1 MTQSQPRVR
10 RRRTFVLEAL
20 ESRLLMSAAPSESPL
35 LAFDPAVPAVAA
47 PAYLAAAESVPT
59 AAASLASVP
68 ALSSHPA
75 AAAKLYLDF
84 DGAAAQTWGAY
95 SVPATPAYD
104 QDGDATTFSTGEL
117 ASIQTIW
124 ARVAEAYS
132 PFQLDVTTV
141 DPGNRTNLQT
151 LQVVFGG
158 DGSWIGP
165 YGGVSYVDSF
175 SNAYANTV
183 WVFTKNLSNGS
194 PKYSADA
201 GIHEAGHGFGL
212 DHQSSYDASGVKTAE
227 YNKGD
232 SQKAPIM
239 GVAYTAARGLWWYG
253 TSTFGASVYQDDLAI
268 LTNGHNGFGFRA
280 DDHGDTL
287 AAATPLD
294 VSGNS
299 VSRSGII
306 ASNGDQDVFSFA
318 TDAGTI
324 NLTGSVATAGPM
336 LDLKLSLY
344 SDAGVLVASA
354 DTASLGETMT
364 ATVPAGSYRLVVASE
379 GGYGDIGQ
387 YTVSGT
393 VLTPADFVAAP
404 SNLTATTVSATQVNL
419 AWQDNSGNEDGF
431 RIERSSDGGAT
442 WGQLADVAANVTAAS
457 DLAANSAL
465 SYMYRVSAYRGEA
478 VSEYSNVAVTEAVVV
493 PPSAPASASAQAVS
507 ASDID
512 VSWSNVNGET
522 SYKIERSTSSNRG
535 WAVVASTSADVTTYR
550 DTGLKAATTYYY
562 RISAV
567 NSAGTSATSPVASA
581 TTQKAPAPS
590 IPVAPTSLTIA
601 GVSKSSVTLSWTDKS
616 GDETGFKIERS
627 TNGSKWTQVATVGA
641 NVTSYV
647 NSGLKANTTY
657 YFRVRSYNTAGNS
670 AYSNTVS
677 TKTASAALPSE
688 PVARGASLTDSAP
701 VIGSVGLAGVAASGA
716 ANGFVAP
723 QAVDRVDLAAVVRG
737 FATGT
742 DLDELLAG
750 NSIAATDLV
759 FGSARLLD

>member
-1 MTQSQPRVR
+1 MTQSQPHVR
-10 RRRTFVLEAL
+10 RRRSFVLESL
-20 ESRLLMSAAPSESPL
+20 ESRMLMSAAPAESPL
-35 LAFDPAVPAVAA
+35 LTFDPALPAVAA
-47 PAYLAAAESVPT
+47 PAYLAPAESVP
-59 AAASLASVP
+59 AAASSLASVP

-95 SVPATPAYD
+95 SVPTTPAYD
-104 QDGDATTFSTGEL
+104 QDGDATTFSAGEL
-117 ASIQTIW
+117 ASMQSIW

-201 GIHEAGHGFGL
+201 GIHEAGHAFGL
-212 DHQSSYDASGVKTAE
+212 NHQSSYDASGVKTAE

-232 SQKAPIM
+232 AQKAPIM

-268 LTNGHNGFGFRA
+268 LTNGHNGFGFRS

-294 VSGNS
+294 VSGNA

-306 ASNGDQDVFSFA
+306 TTNGDQDGFSFA

-344 SDAGVLVASA
+344 SEAGVLVASA
-354 DTASLGETMT
+354 DTANLGETLT
-364 ATVPAGSYRLVVASE
+364 VNVPAGSYRLVVASE

-387 YTVSGT
+387 FTVSGT
-393 VLTPADFVAAP
+393 VLTPANFVAAP

-431 RIERSSDGGAT
+431 RIDRSRDGGAT
-442 WGQLADVAANVTAAS
+442 WDQLTAVAANVTAAS
-457 DLAANSAL
+457 DLAAPSDTA
-465 SYMYRVSAYRGEA
+465 YMYRVQAYQGTA
-478 VSEYSNVAVTEAVVV
+478 VSAFSNIAVTEAVVV
-493 PPSAPASASAQAVS
+493 APSAPATAAARAVS
-507 ASDID
+507 ASEID
-512 VSWSNVNGET
+512 VNWSNVSGET
-522 SYKIERSTSSNRG
+522 SYKIERSTSSNKG
-535 WAVVASTSADVTTYR
+535 WAVVATTAADVTTYR
-550 DTGLKAATTYYY
+550 DRGLKAATTYYY
-562 RISAV
+562 RVSAV

-581 TTQKAPAPS
+581 TTQQAPAPT
-590 IPVAPTSLTIA
+590 IPAAPTSLTIA
-601 GVSKSSVTLSWTDKS
+601 GVTKTSITLSWTDKS

-627 TNGSKWTQVATVGA
+627 TNGSKWSQIATVGA

-647 NSGLKANTTY
+647 SSGLKANTTY

-677 TKTASAALPSE
+677 TKTALAALPSE
-688 PVARGASLTDSAP
+688 PVARGAAFGDSDP
-701 VIGSVGLAGVAASGA
+701 VLSGAGLAGTVAPEGA
-716 ANGFVAP
+716 NWFVAP
-723 QAVDRVDLAAVVRG
+723 QAVDQVDLAAVVRG
-737 FATGT
+737 LAAGT
-742 DLDELLAG
+742 ELDEILAAD
-750 NSIAATDLV
+750 ILARQPTADLP
-759 FGSARLLD
+759 